1 MGVMSFRWL
10 VVFIIP
16 MRPISPI
23 KTGNMISDHNTTPS
37 HDSPTGNALEWRVR
51 LLMLVVCGFWLLL
64 GGRLVQLQWFSRH
77 RFSDQVEQQSTFLE
91 EIPARPGEILDRD
104 GRVLATT
111 IATKSFFVVPSR
123 LTQTPGQW
131 ELVRKLAEAV
141 GQDPDQLQSHI
152 AEQNKKHFFWVRR
165 RIADAEV
172 VDRLSE
178 LKWPRD
184 LGGFRDEFMRQYPQ
198 GHLAAHVIGGRDIDG
213 VGRGGVEQH
222 LNEYLTGKAGHRRLV
237 LDSRRRVIDMQ
248 TDIGEA
254 PQHGKSITLSLDTVI
269 QLHVEE
275 ELDKVMEKWRAKH
288 SAAIVLDAKTG
299 EVLAMASRPTYDP
312 NDLTHVNEEAWKN
325 QTIAAMYEPG
335 STFKPFVVGW
345 GIDHG
350 LIRRD
355 ESFNCENGT
364 YFMGRRELHDHHKYG
379 VLNVTD
385 ILVKSS
391 NIGMAKIGERVGN
404 AELYRAAVTFGFGR
418 QTGIELPGEL
428 AGRLHPLKKWT
439 SYSTGSI
446 PMGQE
451 VAVTPLQL
459 ASAYTAL
466 TNGGKLISPRLV
478 RGTRTAPVGRPWAE
492 KLERNRRTAEKDSW
506 LRNISLQIRNPASR
520 RETRDVDEDR
530 DDLEGFRDLIDAASD
545 QDANGDEQYDRHDR
559 RSDEELIRVDD
570 EMPLSSAI
578 VSKTIRPEVTRWL
591 VESVMTE
598 VIKRGTAKKARLDD
612 YTVFGKTG
620 TAQKRDPA
628 TGKYSNRLHVSSFVG
643 GAPAANPRV
652 IVLVMVDEP
661 STTGEHFGGDIAA
674 PPAREIIHKS
684 LIQLGVPPEQKPA
697 KSARVETAPLR

>member
-1 MGVMSFRWL
+1 
-10 VVFIIP
+10 
-16 MRPISPI
+16 
-23 KTGNMISDHNTTPS
+23 
-37 HDSPTGNALEWRVR
+37 
-51 LLMLVVCGFWLLL
+51 MLVVCGFWLLL

-77 RFSDQVEQQSTFLE
+77 RFSDQVEQQSTLLE
-91 EIPARPGEILDRD
+91 ELPARPGEILDRD

-111 IATKSFFVVPSR
+111 VAMKSFYIVPSR
-123 LTQTPGQW
+123 MTQTPGQW
-131 ELVRKLAEAV
+131 ELVRKLADAIE
-141 GQDPDQLQSHI
+141 QDADQLQAKI
-152 AEQNKKHFFWVRR
+152 AEQNEKHFLWVRR
-165 RIADAEV
+165 RIADTEI
-172 VDRLSE
+172 VDRLNA

-222 LNEYLTGKAGHRRLV
+222 LNEYLTGKTGHRRLV

-248 TDIGEA
+248 TDIDKA
-254 PQHGKSITLSLDTVI
+254 PQHGKSITLSLDMII
-269 QLHVEE
+269 QLHAEE

-312 NDLTHVNEEAWKN
+312 NDLTHVSDEAWKN
-325 QTIAAMYEPG
+325 QAIAAMYEPG

-391 NIGMAKIGERVGN
+391 NIGMAKIGERIGN
-404 AELYRAAVTFGFGR
+404 AELYRAAVTFGFGK

-428 AGRLHPLKKWT
+428 AGRLHPLKRWT

-506 LRNISLQIRNPASR
+506 FRNISLQIRNPASR
-520 RETRDVDEDR
+520 RETQDNDETRDELD
-530 DDLEGFRDLIDAASD
+530 GFPDLIDATSEGGAR
-545 QDANGDEQYDRHDR
+545 GDEKRDGREN
-559 RSDEELIRVDD
+559 EEMIHVDD

-578 VSKTIRPEVTRWL
+578 VSKTIRPDVTRWL

-661 STTGEHFGGDIAA
+661 STSGEHFGGDIAA

-697 KSARVETAPLR
+697 KSARVETSPLR

>member
-1 MGVMSFRWL
+1 MGLMGRMGLMSFRQH
-10 VVFIIP
+10 IT
-16 MRPISPI
+16 PISPI
-23 KTGNMISDHNTTPS
+23 RPIKTCIMTSNDNSTPS
-37 HDSPTGNALEWRVR
+37 DGSVTNGSLEWRVR
-51 LLMLVVCGFWLLL
+51 LLMLAVCGFWMLL

-111 IATKSFFVVPSR
+111 VAMKSFFVVPSQ
-123 LTQTPGQW
+123 LTQQPGQW
-131 ELVRKLAEAV
+131 ELVRRLAEAV
-141 GQDPDQLQSHI
+141 GQDPDQLQSRI
-152 AEQNKKHFFWVRR
+152 SEQNEKQFFWVRR
-165 RIADAEV
+165 RIVDADIV
-172 VDRLSE
+172 NRLSE

-184 LGGFRDEFMRQYPQ
+184 LGGFRDEFLRQYPQ

-213 VGRGGVEQH
+213 VGRGGVEQQ
-222 LNEYLTGKAGHRRLV
+222 LNEYLSGKSGHRRLI

-248 TDIGEA
+248 SDIDQA
-254 PQHGKSITLSLDTVI
+254 PRHGKSVTLSLDTVI
-269 QLHVEE
+269 QLHAEE
-275 ELDKVMEKWRAKH
+275 ELDKLMEKWRAKH

-312 NDLTHVNEEAWKN
+312 NDLTHVTEEAWKN
-325 QTIAAMYEPG
+325 QAIAAMYEPG

-345 GIDHG
+345 AIDHD

-355 ESFNCENGT
+355 ESFNCENGI

-404 AELYRAAVTFGFGR
+404 AELYQAAVTFGFGR

-428 AGRLHPLKKWT
+428 SGRLHPLRKWT

-451 VAVTPLQL
+451 IAVTPLQL
-459 ASAYTAL
+459 AAGYTAF

-492 KLERNRRTAEKDSW
+492 KLERNRRTAEKESW
-506 LRNISLQIRNPASR
+506 LRNISLQIRNPVSD
-520 RETRDVDEDR
+520 RDVEESESNDEDQPQSR
-530 DDLEGFRDLIDAASD
+530 A
-545 QDANGDEQYDRHDR
+545 
-559 RSDEELIRVDD
+559 DEELIRVDD

-578 VSKTIRPEVTRWL
+578 VSKTIRPEVAQWL
-591 VESVMTE
+591 RESVMTE

-652 IVLVMVDEP
+652 VVLVMVDEP
-661 STTGEHFGGDIAA
+661 ATSGEHFGGDIAA
-674 PPAREIIHKS
+674 PPAREIIHKA
-684 LIQLGVPPEQKPA
+684 LIQLGVPPEQKPT
-697 KSARVETAPLR
+697 KSARVEASPLR

>member
-1 MGVMSFRWL
+1 MKHR
-10 VVFIIP
+10 VVQKPESTEASSVGSANIAGL
-16 MRPISPI
+16 RISPI
-23 KTGNMISDHNTTPS
+23 PSRPIKTRNMTANDNSTPS
-37 HDSPTGNALEWRVR
+37 DARVTNNALEWRVR
-51 LLMLVVCGFWLLL
+51 LLMLAVCGFWLLL

-77 RFSDQVEQQSTFLE
+77 HFSDQVEQQSTFLE

-111 IATKSFFVVPSR
+111 VAMKSFFVVPSQ
-123 LTQTPGQW
+123 LTKQPGQW
-131 ELVRKLAEAV
+131 ELVRRLAEAV
-141 GQDPDQLQSHI
+141 GQDPDQLQSRI
-152 AEQNKKHFFWVRR
+152 SEQNEKQFFWVRR
-165 RIADAEV
+165 RI
-172 VDRLSE
+172 VDPDIVNRLSE

-184 LGGFRDEFMRQYPQ
+184 LGGFRDEFLRQYPQ

-222 LNEYLTGKAGHRRLV
+222 LNDYLSGKSGHRRLI

-248 TDIGEA
+248 SDIDQA
-254 PQHGKSITLSLDTVI
+254 PRHGKSITLSLDTVI
-269 QLHVEE
+269 QLHAEE
-275 ELDKVMEKWRAKH
+275 ELDKLMEKWRAKH

-312 NDLTHVNEEAWKN
+312 NDLTHVTEEAWKN
-325 QTIAAMYEPG
+325 QAIAAMYEPG

-355 ESFNCENGT
+355 ESFNCENGI

-404 AELYRAAVTFGFGR
+404 AELYQAAVAFGFGR
-418 QTGIELPGEL
+418 PTGIELPGEL
-428 AGRLHPLKKWT
+428 SGRLHPLKKWT

-451 VAVTPLQL
+451 IGVTALQL
-459 ASAYTAL
+459 AAGYTAF

-492 KLERNRRTAEKDSW
+492 KLERNRRTAEKESW
-506 LRNISLQIRNPASR
+506 LRNISLQIRNPVS
-520 RETRDVDEDR
+520 ERDVEESESNDEDQPQSR
-530 DDLEGFRDLIDAASD
+530 A
-545 QDANGDEQYDRHDR
+545 
-559 RSDEELIRVDD
+559 DEELIRVDE

-578 VSKTIRPEVTRWL
+578 VSKTIRPEVAQWL
-591 VESVMTE
+591 RESVMTE

-652 IVLVMVDEP
+652 VVLVMVDEP
-661 STTGEHFGGDIAA
+661 ATCGEHFGGDIAA
-674 PPAREIIHKS
+674 PPAREIIHKA

-697 KSARVETAPLR
+697 KSARVETSPLR